1 MGLKDFSVL
10 FGLEYFI
17 FLIPTSK
24 NFFLRRVHTIAAGK
38 RTQTIESAKAEA
50 EKVRLI
56 GAAEAKSIEA
66 VGRAEAESMR
76 MKAKA
81 YQQYGDEAVM
91 ALVLESLPSIAK
103 QVAKPLE
110 KVRHL
115 GGPTMA
121 IRVVEFSNGGYKIR
135 KVFA

>member
-1 MGLKDFSVL
+1 MSNTHKKL
-10 FGLEYFI
+10 FY
-17 FLIPTSK
+17 
-24 NFFLRRVHTIAAGK
+24 RVHTIAAGK

-110 KVRHL
+110 KVRQFIV
-115 GGPTMA
+115 P
-121 IRVVEFSNGGYKIR
+121 IDKILHIKNAR
-135 KVFA
+135 AWVSMVSYLEK

>member
-1 MGLKDFSVL
+1 MPNTYKKL
-10 FGLEYFI
+10 FH
-17 FLIPTSK
+17 
-24 NFFLRRVHTIAAGK
+24 RVHTIAAGK

-103 QVAKPLE
+103 QVAKPLG
-110 KVRHL
+110 KVRYL
-115 GGPTMA
+115 AFLVNFWPFKKA
-121 IRVVEFSNGGYKIR
+121 WR
-135 KVFA
+135 

>member
-1 MGLKDFSVL
+1 MPNTYKKL
-10 FGLEYFI
+10 FH
-17 FLIPTSK
+17 
-24 NFFLRRVHTIAAGK
+24 RVHTIAAGK

-110 KVRHL
+110 KVRQFTV
-115 GGPTMA
+115 P
-121 IRVVEFSNGGYKIR
+121 IDKILHVKNAR
-135 KVFA
+135 A